1 MAKSPI
7 FAGLDI
13 GTSSIKMLV
22 AAQKEEDGS
31 FEIIFKSQEPSLG
44 VRRGVVVDTDKVSRI
59 IQILL
64 EKTRTE
70 VGRKINS
77 VSANIGGSHLF
88 CAFSRGT
95 IAISRADQKVSEED
109 VKRVLQA
116 AETLSFPPN
125 KEIIQVFPREFIV
138 DGEGG
143 VPFKEVVGMQG
154 VRLEAEVMVL
164 GGFSPYKRNLAQA
177 ILDADIRQVELI
189 PSVLASSSAVL
200 TPRQKE
206 SGVALLDIGAG
217 TTELAVFEEGD
228 LVHLAIFPVGS
239 SNITNDIAIG
249 LKTDIDTAERIK
261 KEYGSCL
268 FKGKDKKEKIENDEE
283 TLVFSEKM
291 LAKIIEARICQVFRE
306 AQKELKKIQKQG
318 LLPAGIVLTGG
329 GAKLPM
335 ILDLAKKEFK
345 LPCKIGKPLG
355 FSGQADDPAFA
366 TACGLILKAAE
377 TDKGM
382 VSVGPGNF
390 WQKIKSFFK
399 SLIP

>member
-1 MAKSPI
+1 MPKSPV

-31 FEIIFKSQEPSLG
+31 FEVIFKSQEPSFG
-44 VRRGVVVDTDKVSRI
+44 VRRGVVIDTERVSRI

-64 EKTRTE
+64 EKARAE
-70 VGRKINS
+70 VGRKVNS

-95 IAISRADQKVSEED
+95 VAISRADQKVSEED

-116 AETLSFPPN
+116 AETFSLPSN
-125 KEIIQVFPREFIV
+125 KEILQVFPREFIV

-164 GGFSPYKRNLAQA
+164 GGFSPYKRNLSQA
-177 ILDADIRQVELI
+177 VLDSDIQQVDLT

-200 TPRQKE
+200 TPKQRE

-239 SNITNDIAIG
+239 ANITNDIAIS
-249 LKTDIDTAERIK
+249 LKSDIDTAEKIK

-268 FKGKDKKEKIENDEE
+268 FKGKDKKEKIETDEE
-283 TLVFSEKM
+283 PLVFSEKM
-291 LAKIIEARICQVFRE
+291 LAKVIEARICQVFRE
-306 AQKELKKIQKQG
+306 AQKELKKIQRQG

-329 GAKLPM
+329 GAKLPR

-355 FSGQADDPAFA
+355 FSGTDDDPTFA
-366 TACGLILKAAE
+366 TACGLILRAAE
-377 TDKGM
+377 TEERV
-382 VSVGPGNF
+382 VSVSSGSF
-390 WQKIKSFFK
+390 WGKIKNFFK